1 MGMDQEL
8 KGRGQN
14 RPLQVINIKVL
25 GYATHNWGIFFWYD
39 RAIRVA
45 NGGAYFPT
53 VGGLFCYRAAPLN
66 WTVSP

>member
-25 GYATHNWGIFFWYD
+25 GYATHNWGIFFL
-39 RAIRVA
+39 V
-45 NGGAYFPT
+45 
-53 VGGLFCYRAAPLN
+53 
-66 WTVSP
+66 